1 MFKKNKIED
10 QEILSK
16 MYNFVLTPDISERE
30 RKIGLMAKLDLERGK
45 YTVAVVNQ
53 VIVSLQQEAMKNGL
67 TSSASDFYHIL
78 EPILNKIAPLGT
90 NRGSILTHR
99 GYLD

>member
-1 MFKKNKIED
+1 
-10 QEILSK
+10 

-53 VIVSLQQEAMKNGL
+53 LLSVC
-67 TSSASDFYHIL
+67 
-78 EPILNKIAPLGT
+78 NKKQ
-90 NRGSILTHR
+90 
-99 GYLD
+99 